1 MPRLIAVLLL
11 VLAVGCRE
19 AEPPA
24 GAVAPTTESPLV
36 TSSDLEATSTE
47 ATATT
52 VVAQDVTGGYF
63 AMVELPAEFAELD
76 HLLLATID
84 ENANPAPLNGF
95 LRPKDPDAKDYRLD
109 RPKLEGKRLTFR
121 TEAVAGVQ
129 YEFQGVF
136 EVLGNFA
143 ANPPAYETAVLT
155 GTLTKLREGRSVA
168 STPVRFR
175 YEAGG

>member
-1 MPRLIAVLLL
+1 MSRLIAVVLLA
-11 VLAVGCRE
+11 LAFGCRE

-24 GAVAPTTESPLV
+24 AALPPPTESAA
-36 TSSDLEATSTE
+36 ATSVDPG
-47 ATATT
+47 ATATEPAAT
-52 VVAQDVTGGYF
+52 TAASHDVTGGYF
-63 AMVELPAEFAELD
+63 AMAELPGEFAELD

-109 RPKLEGKRLTFR
+109 RPTLEGKRLTFR
-121 TEAVAGVQ
+121 TEAVAGVH
-129 YEFQGVF
+129 YEFQGAF
-136 EVLGNFA
+136 EVLDTFA
-143 ANPPAYETAVLT
+143 ANPPDYETAALT
-155 GTLTKLREGRSVA
+155 GTLTKFREGKSIA